1 MRNVE
6 AVKKG
11 EFKYREFWTRLG
23 DRIIRVL
30 IVPVKSRDGRLLGT
44 LEIVEDLTE
53 IINNPDEVK
62 KKIVVL

>member
-1 MRNVE
+1 
-6 AVKKG
+6 
-11 EFKYREFWTRLG
+11 
-23 DRIIRVL
+23 L